1 MSKRT
6 NATSTE
12 SNAAKIYRATAS
24 HMEGLDGGLTC
35 VRICKMQGLDFDSSN
50 HLVKRFREAFQLGTN
65 FWEASIV
72 DHQERILA
80 LCFMAA
86 MVEAGD
92 A

>member
-1 MSKRT
+1 MK
-6 NATSTE
+6 NATRTDRS
-12 SNAAKIYRATAS
+12 AAKVYVATAL

-35 VRICKMQGLDFDSSN
+35 VRICKMQGLDFDFSN

-65 FWEASIV
+65 LWGNSVV